1 MNDDDNSPQ
10 HSLRKRPGQSRQ
22 ESSGEPTFADVLNSL
37 SFDRTSRKRRPKQES
52 VPADTPVEPTQQSEQ
67 ESTQP
72 WDTASAFELSMPG
85 VPVEEPEPD
94 LDEREDSASIVRA
107 YAWTRGRTKSDYHL
121 EIETLIS
128 TTDRGRNPAALVQAE
143 YRSVATLCAHPRS
156 VAEVAA
162 LLSLPLGIAKVLL
175 GDMAGLGLVT
185 VHETASAAG
194 NMPDLALMERVL
206 SGLHRLEC
214 PVTPMC

>member
-1 MNDDDNSPQ
+1 MSDDANHPERG
-10 HSLRKRPGQSRQ
+10 LRKRPGQSRQ
-22 ESSGEPTFADVLNSL
+22 ESAGEPTFAEILNSL
-37 SFDRTSRKRRPKQES
+37 SFDRSSRRRRPQQES
-52 VPADTPVEPTQQSEQ
+52 VPAETPGEPTRQSEQ

-72 WDTASAFELSMPG
+72 WDAAASFELSMPG
-85 VPVEEPEPD
+85 MPVEEEEPEF
-94 LDEREDSASIVRA
+94 DEGEDSASIVRA

-128 TTDRGRNPAALVQAE
+128 TTDKGRNPAALVQAE

-162 LLSLPLGIAKVLL
+162 LLSLPLGVAKVLL

-185 VHETASAAG
+185 VHESASVAG
-194 NMPDLALMERVL
+194 NSPDLALMERVL
-206 SGLHRLEC
+206 SGLHRL
-214 PVTPMC
+214 